1 MIEVTATIHST
12 LQKVWDAWTTPEHI
26 VKWNFA
32 SPEWCCPK
40 ASVDLNVGGQFSY
53 TMASKDGNHQFDF
66 LGTYSLIEKYVKL
79 EVVLEDDR
87 KLHVSFEQS
96 DEGIIVTEQFEPEN
110 MNDIEL
116 QRSGWQAILNEFK
129 SYVEREIQ

>member
-40 ASVDLNVGGQFSY
+40 ASVDLKVGGQFSY

-66 LGTYSLIEKYVKL
+66 LGTYSLIEEYVKL
-79 EVVLEDDR
+79 EIVLEDDR
-87 KLHVSFEQS
+87 KLHVSFEQNEE
-96 DEGIIVTEQFEPEN
+96 DTIVTERFEPEN